1 MDMADRYK
9 KEELQLW
16 MHTTAVD
23 PIEKVTAVKSIYE
36 YLGVKAL
43 AEAEMQ
49 KYYEKS
55 LTHLNEIPCNQNK
68 KEMLKHFAN
77 NLMQRES

>member
-1 MDMADRYK
+1 
-9 KEELQLW
+9 
-16 MHTTAVD
+16 MHTTNVD
-23 PIEKVTAVKSIYE
+23 PVEKVEAVKSIYE

-49 KYYEKS
+49 KFYLKG
-55 LTHLNEIPCNQNK
+55 LTHLNQIPCNQNK
-68 KEMLKHFAN
+68 KDQLINFAE

>member
-1 MDMADRYK
+1 
-9 KEELQLW
+9 
-16 MHTTAVD
+16 MHTTDVD
-23 PIEKVTAVKSIYE
+23 PIEKVESVKAIYE

-49 KYYEKS
+49 KFYERA
-55 LTHLNEIPCNQNK
+55 LTHLNEIPCNQTK
-68 KEMLKHFAN
+68 KEQLKYFAE